1 MTVVTSLVA
10 VLMLYLLPNRQQA
23 ELEKSIGDELSG
35 LAVAYSVSV
44 RSALDRQDLSV
55 LAALNEQ
62 VATDPRNP
70 IVAII
75 DESEGDKRIFAYFPA
90 SEEIVSVDQIYSA
103 EFLSVERSFASNI
116 FDGTLVVMFKR
127 ESLDARLRSL
137 TQPLYFAFAFI
148 CLLQL
153 VFARRLS
160 TRVLL
165 PIIEASSLA
174 DRLGERQYSDR
185 LEKTSRSDE
194 IGKLATS
201 LRRLKTN
208 LRLQERE
215 NRRLFISLEDTVA
228 ARTLELR
235 EALKAKDAFTA
246 SVSHELRTPLHS
258 IIASLDLLSEYS
270 VAQTKNQ
277 DYLNIAKRASQ
288 ALLLLINELLDF
300 QRWEH
305 EQVKLFNE
313 PTDLHQFLRDVE
325 TTTDILFDDSRIKF
339 NALISEAHGFEVSM
353 DSQRVGQV
361 LLNLL
366 GNARKFTRAG
376 EVDLEVSLLSH
387 TAFDVE
393 FLFVVADTGI
403 GIAPE
408 YLGQIAE
415 PYFQAAEGLN
425 RRFSGTG
432 LGLSIV
438 TQLLEKMGSH
448 LNISSTVGQGTV
460 FDFSLKLAKLE
471 TGMDA
476 SSAGLH
482 SLAQATGATAAVG
495 LKFLYVED
503 SETNQMVMSAMMD
516 RLGVNLMLASSAQAG
531 FEVLQTHAID
541 VVITDIQ
548 MPEYS
553 GLDLLAWI
561 QKTPSLTSKLTVYA
575 CTANAG
581 SDAVKEFEEAG
592 FRGVLTKP
600 LDLQALEQFLA
611 RL

>member
-1 MTVVTSLVA
+1 
-10 VLMLYLLPNRQQA
+10 MLYLLPNRQQA

>member
-1 MTVVTSLVA
+1 
-10 VLMLYLLPNRQQA
+10 MLYLLPNRQQA

-116 FDGTLVVMFKR
+116 FEGTLVVMFKR

-305 EQVKLFNE
+305 EQVTLFNE

-482 SLAQATGATAAVG
+482 SLAQATGATAAVD

>member
-1 MTVVTSLVA
+1 
-10 VLMLYLLPNRQQA
+10 MLYLLPNRQQA

-116 FDGTLVVMFKR
+116 FEGTLVVMFKR

-305 EQVKLFNE
+305 EQVTLFNE

>member
-116 FDGTLVVMFKR
+116 FEGTLVVMFKR

-305 EQVKLFNE
+305 EQVTLFNE

-561 QKTPSLTSKLTVYA
+561 QKTPSLTGKLTVYA

>member
-23 ELEKSIGDELSG
+23 ELEKSIRDELSG
-35 LAVAYSVSV
+35 LAVAYSISV
-44 RSALDRQDLSV
+44 RSALDQQNLSV

-70 IVAII
+70 IIAII
-75 DESEGDKRIFAYFPA
+75 NESEGDKNIFAYFPA
-90 SEEIVSVDQIYSA
+90 SEEIVSVDQVYSA
-103 EFLSVERSFASNI
+103 EFLSVERRFESNI
-116 FDGTLVVMFKR
+116 FEGTVLVMFKR

-137 TQPLYFAFAFI
+137 NQPLYFAFAFI

-174 DRLGERQYSDR
+174 DRLGERQYSDH

-215 NRRLFISLEDTVA
+215 NRRLFLSLEDAVE

-235 EALKAKDAFTA
+235 EALKAKDTFTA
-246 SVSHELRTPLHS
+246 SISHELRTPLHS
-258 IIASLDLLSEYS
+258 IIASLDLMSDYS
-270 VAQTKNQ
+270 VATTKNQ

-305 EQVKLFNE
+305 EQVTLFNE
-313 PTDLHQFLRDVE
+313 PTDLHQFLKDIE
-325 TTTDILFDDSRIKF
+325 TTTGILFDDSRIKF
-339 NALISEAHGFEVSM
+339 NALISDAHGFEVSM

-366 GNARKFTRAG
+366 GNARKFTRKG
-376 EVDLEVSLLSH
+376 EVDLEVSLLSD

-438 TQLLEKMGSH
+438 TQLLAKMGSH
-448 LNISSTVGQGTV
+448 LNISSTEGQGTV

-471 TGMDA
+471 TGLDA
-476 SSAGLH
+476 GSAGLH
-482 SLAQATGATAAVG
+482 TATQATGVSDTVD

-503 SETNQMVMSAMMD
+503 SETNQLVMSAMMD

-553 GLDLLAWI
+553 GLDLLEWI
-561 QKTPSLTSKLTVYA
+561 QKTPSLKNELRVYA

-581 SDAVKEFEEAG
+581 SDAVQEFEEAG
-592 FRGVLTKP
+592 FWGVLTKP
-600 LDLQALEQFLA
+600 LDLQALEKFLIG
-611 RL
+611 L